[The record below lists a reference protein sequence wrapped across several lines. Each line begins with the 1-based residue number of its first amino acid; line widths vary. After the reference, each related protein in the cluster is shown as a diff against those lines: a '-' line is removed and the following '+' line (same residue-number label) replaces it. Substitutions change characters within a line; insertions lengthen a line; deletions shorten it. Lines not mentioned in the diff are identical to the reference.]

1 MLGCGSKTARKIAAS
16 SRQLMKLQ
24 CLDIQMPAKA
34 IRTLQFTKRNEKYTG
49 KDPGIFISIQY
60 LHRNFMKKISSS
72 VDNKNNA
79 CYITNRTD
87 EIIRIFM
94 DCYDSRFYR
103 AGGEMHERKERLL

>member
-1 MLGCGSKTARKIAAS
+1 MFVS
-16 SRQLMKLQ
+16 
-24 CLDIQMPAKA
+24 
-34 IRTLQFTKRNEKYTG
+34 F
-49 KDPGIFISIQY
+49 QY
-60 LHRNFMKKISSS
+60 LHRNFMKKTCSS

-87 EIIRIFM
+87 KKTRIFM